1 MYWLIASNTYQK
13 MMQAIDA
20 GIVIDAEQQ
29 REFTASAMA
38 LSSGDGSRILT
49 TAGNIAQI
57 DVSGVLTDSPDIFA
71 RIFGGGNTTYGE
83 VIAALASADADPEIT
98 EAVLAIDSPGGTVDG
113 LFDTLAAVQAFSKPI
128 KAVVSNVAA
137 SAAFALAAQA
147 DTIEATNP
155 MARFG
160 SVGVAMT
167 IFVSDHEVTITS
179 TDAPRKRP
187 DVTTP
192 EGVEM
197 VREELDGLHNVFAEG
212 IATGR
217 GTDVDTVNAKF
228 GQGATL
234 VAADALKRGMID
246 RVQKTSLQSVKTPT
260 TATAVAAPEASKMD
274 LATLKAQ
281 HPETY
286 AAAMQDGA
294 TGERDRVSA
303 HLIMG
308 EQSGDMTT
316 AMAAIKEG
324 SEMTAALQATYM
336 AAGMNRNDTTQ
347 RGDDDAAAGAATSG
361 ANGTTD
367 ADTDVEAEA
376 VVALVEQRVGIV
388 A

>member
-13 MMQAIDA
+13 MMRAIDA

-29 REFTASAMA
+29 REFTASTMA
-38 LSSGDGSRILT
+38 QSFGDGSRILT
-49 TAGNIAQI
+49 TAGNVAQI
-57 DVSGVLTDSPDIFA
+57 DVSGILTDSPDIFA

-83 VIAALASADADPEIT
+83 IIAALASADADPEIT
-98 EAVLAIDSPGGTVDG
+98 EAILAIDSPGGTVDG

-167 IFVSDHEVTITS
+167 IFVSDNEVTITS
-179 TDAPRKRP
+179 TEAPNKRP

-197 VREELDGLHNVFAEG
+197 VREELDALHNVFAEA

-217 GTDVDTVNAKF
+217 KTDVDTVNARF

-234 VAADALKRGMID
+234 VAADAVKRGMID
-246 RVQKTSLQSVKTPT
+246 LVQKTSLQSVKTTT
-260 TATAVAAPEASKMD
+260 TATAVAAPEASNMD
-274 LATLKAQ
+274 LAKLKAE
-281 HPETY
+281 HPSVY
-286 AAAMQDGA
+286 AAAMEEGVVS
-294 TGERDRVSA
+294 ERDRVSA
-303 HLIMG
+303 HLTMG
-308 EQSGDMTT
+308 EASGDMAT
-316 AMAAIKEG
+316 AMTAIKEG
-324 SEMTAALQATYM
+324 SAMTGSLQATYM
-336 AAGMNRNDTTQ
+336 AAGMNRADTTL
-347 RGDDDAAAGAATSG
+347 RSADDDAAGAATS
-361 ANGTTD
+361 AAD
-367 ADTDVEAEA
+367 ADADADADANADA
-376 VVALVEQRVGIV
+376 VVALVERRVGIV